1 MKGLLLKDSFVVR
14 KTLLTYLVFAIATAI
29 VLEEMT
35 FLWIVW
41 GSLLSITTVAYDEQC
56 KWNVL
61 EKMMPYSTKDIVLSK
76 YVFSYISVGVL
87 SLAVL
92 MVTIFSNIIKGTQTG
107 SGYYY
112 TILIVAL
119 IGLAFISIILPLML
133 ILGAEK
139 GKIAAMIFIGFVS
152 ALSVFISDNI
162 KNIINNIMSEPMQ
175 ACIIA
180 IVVVAVMNIISIIL
194 SIKFYEL
201 KKKKS

>member
-119 IGLAFISIILPLML
+119 IGLAFISILLPLML